1 MKILF
6 IFLFVIFYE
15 VFGGKAS
22 FVEIP
27 KKYTK
32 GKLIKRAF
40 KTKISKY
47 DLQFGD
53 EADPVVIKDVVK
65 AFNNPNNLAFARM
78 ISLSLRHGAKAKFM
92 VEQLQKDKDSDM
104 FSFSKTISRILK
116 GYIENGEIPSDKSCE
131 ECRDDALVYQDG
143 CVICNSCGYSKC
155 A

>member
-1 MKILF
+1 MLVGLLDQKP
-6 IFLFVIFYE
+6 YE

-27 KKYTK
+27 RKYTK
-32 GKLIKRAF
+32 GKLVKRSY

-53 EADPVVIKDVVK
+53 ELDPVVIKDVVK

-78 ISLSLRHGAKAKFM
+78 ISLSLRHGANVKFM

-104 FSFSKTISRILK
+104 FSFNKSIARIIK
-116 GYIENGEIPSDKSCE
+116 HYIENGEVPSDKHCE
-131 ECRDDALVYQDG
+131 ECNAEALEYQDG
-143 CVICNSCGYSKC
+143 CVACKACGYSKC
-155 A
+155 S